1 VEWIR
6 YPPRF
11 RLGPP
16 LLNTPILS
24 LSRPGEQRFHPH
36 TLLFPTTIPFSP
48 PTQESRFIYLFHLL
62 CSFSFIL
69 FNAIFYLMLYFVS
82 VCLRGGQQEIQKDPL
97 APANKK
103 LLHPKFATLT
113 NT

>member
-1 VEWIR
+1 MEWIC

-24 LSRPGEQRFHPH
+24 LSRPGEQPPHPH
-36 TLLFPTTIPFSP
+36 TILSPTTIPFP
-48 PTQESRFIYLFHLL
+48 LQLKNQDLFTYFIYYAPFRLF
-62 CSFSFIL
+62 L

-82 VCLRGGQQEIQKDPL
+82 VCLRGGQQEIQKDPS

-103 LLHPKFATLT
+103 LPHPKFATLT